1 MVGRQVELLDVGLRR
16 EVKKSSGAQAGDRQ
30 AARDDGIGVGGDE
43 VPPAVEDLFQ

>member
-16 EVKKSSGAQAGDRQ
+16 EVEEAGGTQACDQQ